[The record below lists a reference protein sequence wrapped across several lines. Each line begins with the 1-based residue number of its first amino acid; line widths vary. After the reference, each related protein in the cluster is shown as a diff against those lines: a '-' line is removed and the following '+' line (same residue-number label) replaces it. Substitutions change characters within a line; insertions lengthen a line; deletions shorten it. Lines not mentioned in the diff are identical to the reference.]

1 MPKIDMNVYAATQ
14 DNPGGPA
21 IMQERDLEGALI
33 EPATDEHGNITLGGQ
48 IGYTLALIIM
58 LGFFLYLRF
67 AV

>member
-14 DNPGGPA
+14 DSPGGPV
-21 IMQERDLEGALI
+21 IMQERDPEGALI
-33 EPATDEHGNITLGGQ
+33 EPARYEHGNITLGGQ
-48 IGYTLALIIM
+48 IAYSLALLIM

>member
-14 DNPGGPA
+14 DSPGGPV

-33 EPATDEHGNITLGGQ
+33 EPARDDHGNVTLGGQ
-48 IGYTLALIIM
+48 IGYSLALVIM
-58 LGFFLYLRF
+58 LGFVLYLRF